1 MMIKAPGAAT
11 LEALGATTGP
21 VRTGDFAGGVRE
33 LS

>member
-1 MMIKAPGAAT
+1 MVKASGAAT
-11 LEALGATTGP
+11 LEASDATTSP